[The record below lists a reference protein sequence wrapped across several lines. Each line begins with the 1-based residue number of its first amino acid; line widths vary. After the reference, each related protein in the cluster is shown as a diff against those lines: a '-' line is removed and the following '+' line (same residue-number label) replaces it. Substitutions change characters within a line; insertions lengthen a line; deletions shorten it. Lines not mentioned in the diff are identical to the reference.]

1 MEAILTNVWH
11 RSLIA
16 DARMA
21 VVRIDRDDVVVGG
34 TVSAGETPDDAVLAE
49 SRHVDPVL
57 IRAQVRAVEHDILNE
72 KIRRLAEA

>member
-1 MEAILTNVWH
+1 MKSSKERKTFIRKTDGN
-11 RSLIA
+11 A
-16 DARMA
+16 D
-21 VVRIDRDDVVVGG
+21 GG
-34 TVSAGETPDDAVLAE
+34 TVSAGETPDDAMLAE